1 MTPNRMLLNV
11 YSISLKKR
19 KENMQKK
26 KQLKH
31 LNFYFLFIFERQIK
45 RNTSKNDIDQ

>member
-26 KQLKH
+26 KTTKTFNL
-31 LNFYFLFIFERQIK
+31 
-45 RNTSKNDIDQ
+45 

>member
-26 KQLKH
+26 KKPTKTFNL
-31 LNFYFLFIFERQIK
+31 
-45 RNTSKNDIDQ
+45 

>member
-19 KENMQKK
+19 KDAKK
-26 KQLKH
+26 AQLKH
-31 LNFYFLFIFERQIK
+31 LIYK
-45 RNTSKNDIDQ
+45 D